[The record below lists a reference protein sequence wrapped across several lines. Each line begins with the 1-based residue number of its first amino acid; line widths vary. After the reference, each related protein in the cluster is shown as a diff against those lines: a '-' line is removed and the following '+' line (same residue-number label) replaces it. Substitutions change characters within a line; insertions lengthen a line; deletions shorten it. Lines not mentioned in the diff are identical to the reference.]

1 MSEKLLIFAKLSLV
15 SFIYEV
21 IETFYFPDENVREI
35 FKKYGIEWVDI
46 FHMLTDTDCT
56 SLKFMF
62 ISTDSTSLKF
72 MFISDRNSETPENK
86 YRDMIFKI
94 ITSSKNL

>member
-1 MSEKLLIFAKLSLV
+1 MTTHFMSEKLLIFAKLSLM

-46 FHMLTDTDCT
+46 FHMLTDTD
-56 SLKFMF
+56 
-62 ISTDSTSLKF
+62 STSLKF
-72 MFISDRNSETPENK
+72 MFISDPNSETPENK
-86 YRDMIFKI
+86 YIDMIFKI